1 MNFTLRHH
9 RFYHF
14 MNKITCSMHQME
26 MLDRFCIPQNQ
37 SETAASCR
45 EFTLMHL
52 ASRPDLLIPFQS
64 LLPGRLP
71 FGEHIPWINTRLM
84 QEADKWIEHLPF

>member
-1 MNFTLRHH
+1 
-9 RFYHF
+9 
-14 MNKITCSMHQME
+14 MHQME

-52 ASRPDLLIPFQS
+52 ASRPGLLIPFQS
-64 LLPGRLP
+64 LLPGRLVALWIYTRFMQEAGLP

>member
-1 MNFTLRHH
+1 MNFTLRRH

-14 MNKITCSMHQME
+14 MKKITCSMHQME

-52 ASRPDLLIPFQS
+52 ASRPGLLIPFQS
-64 LLPGRLP
+64 LLPGRLVAL
-71 FGEHIPWINTRLM
+71 WINTRFM

>member
-1 MNFTLRHH
+1 
-9 RFYHF
+9 
-14 MNKITCSMHQME
+14 MHQME

-52 ASRPDLLIPFQS
+52 ASRPGLLIPFQS
-64 LLPGRLP
+64 LLPGRLVALW
-71 FGEHIPWINTRLM
+71 GTYSLDLHKINARS
-84 QEADKWIEHLPF
+84 